1 MPASSRNSKNGAV
14 GRADLGVPEGGQP
27 HDEAV
32 GHGAERLAQ
41 EDGEVLGAPL
51 APMPALHRHPS
62 AELYRVQRGE
72 LALYLGDERIA
83 AAEGSVVHIPSGM
96 AHTVRNETDA
106 EAQAF
111 IVFTPG
117 TEMERFV
124 RAVAASP
131 GDVVALAEEHGIE
144 MLAP

>member
-1 MPASSRNSKNGAV
+1 MERLKV
-14 GRADLGVPEGGQP
+14 GRDEITLHLDSEGSGGTMV
-27 HDEAV
+27 A
-32 GHGAERLAQ
+32 AEVTIPA
-41 EDGEVLGAPL
+41 GGGP
-51 APMPALHRHPS
+51 PALHRHPS

-72 LALYLGDERIA
+72 LALYLGDERIP
-83 AAEGSVVHIPSGM
+83 AAEGAVVHIPGGT

-111 IVFTPG
+111 VVFTPG

>member
-1 MPASSRNSKNGAV
+1 MERLKV
-14 GRADLGVPEGGQP
+14 GRDEITLHLDSDGSGGTMV
-27 HDEAV
+27 A
-32 GHGAERLAQ
+32 AEVTIPA
-41 EDGEVLGAPL
+41 GGGP
-51 APMPALHRHPS
+51 PALHRHPS

-72 LALYLGDERIA
+72 LALYLGDERIP
-83 AAEGSVVHIPSGM
+83 AAEGAVVHIPGGM

-106 EAQAF
+106 EAEAF
-111 IVFTPG
+111 VVFTPG

>member
-1 MPASSRNSKNGAV
+1 MERLK
-14 GRADLGVPEGGQP
+14 
-27 HDEAV
+27 V
-32 GHGAERLAQ
+32 GHDQITLRLDSEGSGGTMVAAEVTIPA
-41 EDGEVLGAPL
+41 GGGP
-51 APMPALHRHPS
+51 PALHRHPS

-72 LALYLGDERIA
+72 LALYLGDERIP
-83 AAEGSVVHIPSGM
+83 AAEGAVVHIPGGM

-106 EAQAF
+106 AAQAF
-111 IVFTPG
+111 VVFTPG

>member
-1 MPASSRNSKNGAV
+1 MERLKV
-14 GRADLGVPEGGQP
+14 GRDEITLRLDSEGSGGTMV
-27 HDEAV
+27 A
-32 GHGAERLAQ
+32 AEVTIPA
-41 EDGEVLGAPL
+41 GGGP
-51 APMPALHRHPS
+51 PALHRHPS

-72 LALYLGDERIA
+72 LALYLGDERIP
-83 AAEGSVVHIPSGM
+83 AAEGAVVHIPGGM

-111 IVFTPG
+111 VVFTPG

>member
-1 MPASSRNSKNGAV
+1 MERLKV
-14 GRADLGVPEGGQP
+14 G
-27 HDEAV
+27 HDEITLHVDSERSGGTMVA
-32 GHGAERLAQ
+32 AEVTIPA
-41 EDGEVLGAPL
+41 GGGP
-51 APMPALHRHPS
+51 PALHRHPS

-72 LALYLGDERIA
+72 LALYLGDERISA
-83 AAEGSVVHIPSGM
+83 GEGAVVHIPGGT
-96 AHTVRNETDA
+96 AHTIRNETDA

-111 IVFTPG
+111 VVFTPG

-131 GDVVALAEEHGIE
+131 GDVLALAREHGIE

>member
-1 MPASSRNSKNGAV
+1 MERLK
-14 GRADLGVPEGGQP
+14 
-27 HDEAV
+27 V
-32 GHGAERLAQ
+32 GHDQITLRLDSEGSGGTMVAAEVTIPA
-41 EDGEVLGAPL
+41 GGGP
-51 APMPALHRHPS
+51 PALHRHPS

-72 LALYLGDERIA
+72 LALYLGDERIP
-83 AAEGSVVHIPSGM
+83 AAEGAVVHIPGGM
-96 AHTVRNETDA
+96 AHTVRNETDTA
-106 EAQAF
+106 AQAF
-111 IVFTPG
+111 VVFTPG

>member
-1 MPASSRNSKNGAV
+1 MERLKV
-14 GRADLGVPEGGQP
+14 G
-27 HDEAV
+27 HDEITLHVDSERSGGTMVA
-32 GHGAERLAQ
+32 AEVTIPA
-41 EDGEVLGAPL
+41 GGGP
-51 APMPALHRHPS
+51 PALHRHPS

-72 LALYLGDERIA
+72 LALYLGDDRISA
-83 AAEGSVVHIPSGM
+83 GEGAVVHIPGGT
-96 AHTVRNETDA
+96 AHTIRNETDA

-111 IVFTPG
+111 VVFTPG

-131 GDVVALAEEHGIE
+131 GDVLALAREHGIE

>member
-1 MPASSRNSKNGAV
+1 MERLKV
-14 GRADLGVPEGGQP
+14 GRDEITLHLDSEGSGGTMVA
-27 HDEAV
+27 AV
-32 GHGAERLAQ
+32 VTIPAGG
-41 EDGEVLGAPL
+41 GP
-51 APMPALHRHPS
+51 PALHRHPS

-72 LALYLGDERIA
+72 LALYLGDERIP
-83 AAEGSVVHIPSGM
+83 AAEGAVVHIPGGT

-106 EAQAF
+106 EAEAF
-111 IVFTPG
+111 VVFTPG
-117 TEMERFV
+117 REMEHFV

>member
-1 MPASSRNSKNGAV
+1 MERLKV
-14 GRADLGVPEGGQP
+14 GRDEITLHLDSEGSGGTMV
-27 HDEAV
+27 A
-32 GHGAERLAQ
+32 AEVTIPP
-41 EDGEVLGAPL
+41 GGGP
-51 APMPALHRHPS
+51 PALHRHPS

-72 LALYLGDERIA
+72 LALYLGDERIP
-83 AAEGSVVHIPSGM
+83 AAEGAVVHIPGGM

-106 EAQAF
+106 EAEAF
-111 IVFTPG
+111 VVFTPG
-117 TEMERFV
+117 TEMEHFV

>member
-1 MPASSRNSKNGAV
+1 M
-14 GRADLGVPEGGQP
+14 
-27 HDEAV
+27 
-32 GHGAERLAQ
+32 ERLTIGRDEITIHVDSERSGGTMVAA
-41 EDGEVLGAPL
+41 EVTIPAGGGP
-51 APMPALHRHPS
+51 PALHRHPS
-62 AELYRVQRGE
+62 GELYRVQRGE
-72 LALYLGDERIA
+72 LALYLGDERISA
-83 AAEGSVVHIPSGM
+83 TEGAVVHIPGGA

-111 IVFTPG
+111 VVFTPG

-131 GDVVALAEEHGIE
+131 GDVLSLAEEHDIE

>member
-1 MPASSRNSKNGAV
+1 MERLKV
-14 GRADLGVPEGGQP
+14 GRDEITLHLDSEGSGGTMV
-27 HDEAV
+27 A
-32 GHGAERLAQ
+32 AEVTIPA
-41 EDGEVLGAPL
+41 GGGPS
-51 APMPALHRHPS
+51 ALHRHPS

-72 LALYLGDERIA
+72 LALYLGEERIA
-83 AAEGSVVHIPSGM
+83 AAEGAVVHIPGGM

-111 IVFTPG
+111 VVFTPG

>member
-1 MPASSRNSKNGAV
+1 MERLMV
-14 GRADLGVPEGGQP
+14 GRDEITLHLDSEESGGTMV
-27 HDEAV
+27 A
-32 GHGAERLAQ
+32 AEVTIPA
-41 EDGEVLGAPL
+41 GGGP
-51 APMPALHRHPS
+51 PALHRHPS

-72 LALYLGDERIA
+72 LALYLDDERIP
-83 AAEGSVVHIPSGM
+83 AAEGAVVHIPGGT

-111 IVFTPG
+111 VVFTPG

>member
-1 MPASSRNSKNGAV
+1 MERLKV
-14 GRADLGVPEGGQP
+14 GRDEITLHLDSEGSGGTMV
-27 HDEAV
+27 A
-32 GHGAERLAQ
+32 AEVTIPA
-41 EDGEVLGAPL
+41 GGGP
-51 APMPALHRHPS
+51 PALHRHPS

-72 LALYLGDERIA
+72 LALYLGDERIP
-83 AAEGSVVHIPSGM
+83 AAEGAVVHIPGGM

-106 EAQAF
+106 EAEAF
-111 IVFTPG
+111 VVFTPG

>member
-1 MPASSRNSKNGAV
+1 MERLKV
-14 GRADLGVPEGGQP
+14 G
-27 HDEAV
+27 HDEITLHVDSERSGGTMVA
-32 GHGAERLAQ
+32 AEVTIPA
-41 EDGEVLGAPL
+41 GGGP
-51 APMPALHRHPS
+51 PALHRHPS

-72 LALYLGDERIA
+72 LALYLGDERISA
-83 AAEGSVVHIPSGM
+83 GEGAVVHIPGGT
-96 AHTVRNETDA
+96 AHTIRNETDA

-111 IVFTPG
+111 VVFTPG

-131 GDVVALAEEHGIE
+131 GDVLSLAREHSIE